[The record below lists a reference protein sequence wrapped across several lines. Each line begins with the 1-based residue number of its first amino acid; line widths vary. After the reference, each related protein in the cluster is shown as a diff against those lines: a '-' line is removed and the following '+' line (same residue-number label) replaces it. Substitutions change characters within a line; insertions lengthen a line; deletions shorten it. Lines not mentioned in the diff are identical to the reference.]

1 MIDYNNIDINF
12 NNENNKI
19 KFQKLIQSIKKIDE
33 KLSNVLFNEVNVN
46 LVTITFNDV
55 IIARDNTNNIH
66 YIDSDDAKWNNFKLL
81 LKKKRNIEHNLISIV
96 SNSD

>member
-1 MIDYNNIDINF
+1 MINYINTDITF

-19 KFQKLIQSIKKIDE
+19 KFKKLIQSIKKIDE
-33 KLSNVLFNEVNVN
+33 KLSNILFNDVNVT

-55 IIARDNTNNIH
+55 IIARDNNNNIH
-66 YIDSDDAKWNNFKLL
+66 YIDSDDTKWNNFKLL

>member
-1 MIDYNNIDINF
+1 MIDYNNIDITF

-33 KLSNVLFNEVNVN
+33 KLSNVLFNNVNVN

-55 IIARDNTNNIH
+55 IIARDNNNNIH
-66 YIDSDDAKWNNFKLL
+66 YIDSDDIKWNNFKLL

>member
-1 MIDYNNIDINF
+1 MIDYNNIDITF

-33 KLSNVLFNEVNVN
+33 KLSNVLFNDVNVT
-46 LVTITFNDV
+46 LVTITFNDI
-55 IIARDNTNNIH
+55 IIARDNNNNIH
-66 YIDSDDAKWNNFKLL
+66 YIDSDDLKWNNFKLL